1 MNIHQL
7 LSVSQSSPQTQ
18 SPGAFS
24 RQDPV
29 NGLFQQA
36 LLNASD
42 TQRRLLPAELSG
54 ISTPQAPLQQKQ
66 LDALSNLASDTLGV
80 DAESLSTALEALGLV
95 VSESDFSKL
104 LAQLQLPNSNISVDT
119 LGLASKRPST
129 PLDEIADR
137 LTLMASFSDGSAQRP
152 SEPLSGSAILPLI
165 AEQLNLNTHQTA
177 QLADTPALKTVI
189 QSLSMD
195 NSGFDAAALEAI
207 AEKLN
212 ITQTEAVQLADTP
225 AFKTLVQSLSIDS
238 SGFDAAALEAIA
250 DQLNITQTEAAQLVS
265 ALNGLVGQQ
274 HSAESLSADPA
285 RSSDTRSP
293 VAELQIA
300 SRSQQEIVSRSQ
312 QETVVSQPNTSA
324 QINTTSAAPA
334 VSTEALI
341 GALLA
346 ADGAP
351 KGSQSGGEQL
361 AAGFTLNS
369 SANPLPLPQ
378 SAQPYTPAPPP
389 TAATL
394 ATPFASPAWPQQLSQ
409 QLVQISQRGGD
420 QHVQMQL
427 NPAELGP
434 LSISLKFSEQGA
446 QAHFL
451 SAHAQVRQVLEQ
463 AIPQLR
469 EALAEQ
475 GISLGE
481 TSVGEQRDP
490 NEQAFAQSSNGR
502 GAKAGS
508 DSGEVGSDETAHQST
523 ESKPL
528 ALDGR
533 VDLYA

>member
-18 SPGAFS
+18 SQGAFN

-29 NGLFQQA
+29 NGLFRQA
-36 LLNASD
+36 LLQASA
-42 TQRRLLPAELSG
+42 TQRNPSSSG
-54 ISTPQAPLQQKQ
+54 LGDISASQAPLQQKQ
-66 LDALSNLASDTLGV
+66 LDALGNLVSDTLEV
-80 DAESLSTALEALGLV
+80 DAERLSTALETLGID
-95 VSESDFSKL
+95 VSESDFSEL
-104 LAQLQLPNSNISVDT
+104 LAQLHLSNSDISAHT
-119 LGLASKRPST
+119 LGLGGEQFST
-129 PLDEIADR
+129 PLDEIAGR
-137 LTLMASFSDGSAQRP
+137 LALMASFTDSSLISQQA
-152 SEPLSGSAILPLI
+152 LPVSPAGLEAI
-165 AEQLNLNTHQTA
+165 AEQLNISQTEAA
-177 QLADTPALKTVI
+177 QLVDTPALKTII

-195 NSGFDAAALEAI
+195 NSGS
-207 AEKLN
+207 
-212 ITQTEAVQLADTP
+212 VP
-225 AFKTLVQSLSIDS
+225 S
-238 SGFDAAALEAIA
+238 FDAAALEAIA
-250 DQLNITQTEAAQLVS
+250 DQLNVSQTEAAQLVDTPALKAIIQSLSMGGGGSVQPLDPAALKTIAEQLNISQTEAAQLVS

-274 HSAESLSADPA
+274 QGAQTLSAGLA
-285 RSSDTRSP
+285 RSTDTRSP
-293 VAELQIA
+293 VAELQMP
-300 SRSQQEIVSRSQ
+300 SRPQPDTFNTQNINNTINAATNVSS
-312 QETVVSQPNTSA
+312 
-324 QINTTSAAPA
+324 
-334 VSTEALI
+334 EALM

-346 ADGAP
+346 ADGTP
-351 KGSQSGGEQL
+351 KGSQSGEQL
-361 AAGFTLNS
+361 PTGFALNTGS
-369 SANPLPLPQ
+369 NSLAMPQ
-378 SAQPYTPAPPP
+378 STQTYTPASTP

-394 ATPFASPAWPQQLSQ
+394 ATPFTSPAWSQQLSQ

-490 NEQAFAQSSNGR
+490 NDQAFAQSSSKNGT
-502 GAKAGS
+502 KTGS
-508 DSGEVGSDETAHQST
+508 DSGEIGLDDATRQNSGSNPQV
-523 ESKPL
+523 
-528 ALDGR
+528 LDGR

>member
-18 SPGAFS
+18 SPGAFN

-36 LLNASD
+36 LLQASG
-42 TQRRLLPAELSG
+42 TQRNSSSSG
-54 ISTPQAPLQQKQ
+54 LGDISASQAPLQQKQ
-66 LDALSNLASDTLGV
+66 FDALDNLVSDTLEV
-80 DAESLSTALEALGLV
+80 DAESLSTALEALGLD
-95 VSESDFSKL
+95 VSESDFSQL
-104 LAQLQLPNSNISVDT
+104 LAQLQLPNSDISANP
-119 LGLASKRPST
+119 LGLEGEQFST
-129 PLDEIADR
+129 PLDEIAGR
-137 LTLMASFSDGSAQRP
+137 LALMASFTESSLISQQA
-152 SEPLSGSAILPLI
+152 LPVSPAGLEAI
-165 AEQLNLNTHQTA
+165 AEQLNVSQSEAAKLVN
-177 QLADTPALKTVI
+177 TPALKAII

-195 NSGFDAAALEAI
+195 DSGPVQPFDAAALEAI
-207 AEKLN
+207 
-212 ITQTEAVQLADTP
+212 T
-225 AFKTLVQSLSIDS
+225 
-238 SGFDAAALEAIA
+238 
-250 DQLNITQTEAAQLVS
+250 DQLNISQTEAAQLVS
-265 ALNGLVGQQ
+265 ALNGLLGQQ
-274 HSAESLSADPA
+274 QGAQTLSAGLA
-285 RSSDTRSP
+285 RSTDTRSP
-293 VAELQIA
+293 VAELQMP
-300 SRSQQEIVSRSQ
+300 SRP
-312 QETVVSQPNTSA
+312 QPDTFNT
-324 QINTTSAAPA
+324 QNINTINAATN
-334 VSTEALI
+334 VSSEALM

-346 ADGAP
+346 ADGTP
-351 KGSQSGGEQL
+351 KGSQSGEQL
-361 AAGFTLNS
+361 PTGFALNTGS
-369 SANPLPLPQ
+369 NSLAMPQ
-378 SAQPYTPAPPP
+378 STQTHTPASTP

-394 ATPFASPAWPQQLSQ
+394 ATPFTSPAWSQQLSQ

-490 NEQAFAQSSNGR
+490 NDQAFAQSSSKNGT
-502 GAKAGS
+502 KTGS
-508 DSGEVGSDETAHQST
+508 DSGEVGLDEAAPQNTGSN
-523 ESKPL
+523 PL

>member
-18 SPGAFS
+18 SPGAFN
-24 RQDPV
+24 RQDPA

-36 LLNASD
+36 LLQASG
-42 TQRRLLPAELSG
+42 TQRNSSSSG
-54 ISTPQAPLQQKQ
+54 LGDISASQAPLQQKQ
-66 LDALSNLASDTLGV
+66 LDALDNLVSDTLEV
-80 DAESLSTALEALGLV
+80 DAESLSTALEALGLD
-95 VSESDFSKL
+95 VSESDFSQL
-104 LAQLQLPNSNISVDT
+104 LAQLQLPNSDISANP
-119 LGLASKRPST
+119 LGLESQQFST
-129 PLDEIADR
+129 PLDEIAGR
-137 LTLMASFSDGSAQRP
+137 LALMASFTESSLISQQA
-152 SEPLSGSAILPLI
+152 LPVSPAGLEAI
-165 AEQLNLNTHQTA
+165 AEQLNVSQTEAA
-177 QLADTPALKTVI
+177 QLVNTPALKAII
-189 QSLSMD
+189 QSLSMG
-195 NSGFDAAALEAI
+195 SGGS
-207 AEKLN
+207 
-212 ITQTEAVQLADTP
+212 
-225 AFKTLVQSLSIDS
+225 VQSLDP
-238 SGFDAAALEAIA
+238 AALKTIA
-250 DQLNITQTEAAQLVS
+250 EQLNISQTEAAQLVS

-274 HSAESLSADPA
+274 QGAQTLSAGLA
-285 RSSDTRSP
+285 RSTDTRSP
-293 VAELQIA
+293 VAELQMP
-300 SRSQQEIVSRSQ
+300 SRP
-312 QETVVSQPNTSA
+312 QPDTFNT
-324 QINTTSAAPA
+324 QNINTINATTN
-334 VSTEALI
+334 VSSEALM

-346 ADGAP
+346 ADGTP
-351 KGSQSGGEQL
+351 KGSQSGEQL
-361 AAGFTLNS
+361 PTGFALNTGS
-369 SANPLPLPQ
+369 NSLAMPQ
-378 SAQPYTPAPPP
+378 FTQTYTPASTP

-394 ATPFASPAWPQQLSQ
+394 ATPFTSPAWSQQLSQ

-490 NEQAFAQSSNGR
+490 NDQAFAQSSSKNGT
-502 GAKAGS
+502 KTGS
-508 DSGEVGSDETAHQST
+508 DSGEVGLDEAAHQNAGSN
-523 ESKPL
+523 PL